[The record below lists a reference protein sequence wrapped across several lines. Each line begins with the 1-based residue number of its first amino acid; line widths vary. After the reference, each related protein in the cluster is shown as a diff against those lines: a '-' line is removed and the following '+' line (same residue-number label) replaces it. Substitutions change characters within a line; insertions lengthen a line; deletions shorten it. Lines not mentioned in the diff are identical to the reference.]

1 MGPAQK
7 TLLNPIG
14 KALGDRIARA
24 IRDDLPF
31 HAYLLLPVH
40 PEGTLDT
47 LNIMTQL
54 HLTMQSLVFGS
65 DSLVNRVRR
74 ALLAKQYVKERKI
87 SWKEAMRVVGEVST
101 KKLIREIG
109 DDWQP
114 YLTLLNLRNWDTLGG
129 RPVTE
134 QIYIHSKLLI
144 ADDRTVVLGSAN
156 INDRSQ
162 MGDRDS
168 ELAVIM
174 HDDAPVSALLDG
186 KRTQQVGASAHG
198 LRKALWRKHFGLMGG
213 SAPATEL
220 QAVLDRP
227 ATPETWQ
234 AIQRVAASNAR
245 AYQRAFPFL
254 PKLADKSS
262 IWPTWIP
269 DEGKLGGYMPFN
281 ERFWTNPGP
290 RAESFTWDAKHLLP
304 EHAPTGVHGFIVALP
319 TMWTHGEDNN
329 SGMNLTTLADV
340 GPEGSSD
347 MSQQTAALSPE
358 QSDQMS
364 T

>member
-1 MGPAQK
+1 
-7 TLLNPIG
+7 
-14 KALGDRIARA
+14 
-24 IRDDLPF
+24 
-31 HAYLLLPVH
+31 
-40 PEGTLDT
+40 
-47 LNIMTQL
+47 MTQL

-198 LRKALWRKHFGLMGG
+198 LRKALWRKHFGLMG
-213 SAPATEL
+213 AQL
-220 QAVLDRP
+220 QQLSFRLYWIDRP
-227 ATPETWQ
+227 P
-234 AIQRVAASNAR
+234 
-245 AYQRAFPFL
+245 
-254 PKLADKSS
+254 PKL
-262 IWPTWIP
+262 
-269 DEGKLGGYMPFN
+269 GKQYRELRRVMPAHIKGHF
-281 ERFWTNPGP
+281 RFFRN
-290 RAESFTWDAKHLLP
+290 
-304 EHAPTGVHGFIVALP
+304 
-319 TMWTHGEDNN
+319 
-329 SGMNLTTLADV
+329 
-340 GPEGSSD
+340 
-347 MSQQTAALSPE
+347 
-358 QSDQMS
+358 
-364 T
+364 